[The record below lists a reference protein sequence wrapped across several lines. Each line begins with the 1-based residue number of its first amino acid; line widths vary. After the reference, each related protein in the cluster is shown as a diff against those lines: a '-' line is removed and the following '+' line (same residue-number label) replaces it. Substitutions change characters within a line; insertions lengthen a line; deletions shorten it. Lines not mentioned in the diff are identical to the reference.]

1 MGLVVKALGNG
12 GIVALTR
19 GELIQRV
26 RERLRVRPREA
37 AVIVDAVLNRIRD
50 SVAAGDTV
58 ELRDLGTFRRKASGP
73 RWGRDFKSR
82 KPVRL
87 EGGWRLSFRVS
98 RKLRRELGSGPK
110 PGAQSPPPTGK

>member
-1 MGLVVKALGNG
+1 
-12 GIVALTR
+12 
-19 GELIQRV
+19 
-26 RERLRVRPREA
+26 
-37 AVIVDAVLNRIRD
+37 VIVDAVLKRIRD

-73 RWGRDFKSR
+73 RWGRDFKSA

-98 RKLRRELGSGPK
+98 RKLRRQLGSAREPGGSGRK
-110 PGAQSPPPTGK
+110 PAAVSRAARPA